1 MTLLNQ
7 TLLYGLTGVAA
18 PASHSRHP
26 DKKVNPSMSDT
37 NRQTPHS
44 PTNDHSHKVVV
55 NVLRRQEGPNTA
67 DPRLVDYES
76 GKLIADAVNAFVTRT
91 GISIPQIAEKI
102 GIGKENVYA
111 YRRGHQV
118 PSDATRIKLEGF
130 LGLPDGA
137 LKSSGVT
144 VTNGVDGAEVTRKI
158 VGDDL
163 VITTTI
169 RIPLNELR

>member
-1 MTLLNQ
+1 MPETNPQMPQDPAKNRSNMVTLKVIRRSGNQ
-7 TLLYGLTGVAA
+7 ARTQD
-18 PASHSRHP
+18 SP
-26 DKKVNPSMSDT
+26 D
-37 NRQTPHS
+37 
-44 PTNDHSHKVVV
+44 
-55 NVLRRQEGPNTA
+55 TA

-76 GKLIADAVNAFVTRT
+76 GKLIADAVNPFVVRT

-102 GIGKENVYA
+102 GIGKENIYA

-118 PSDATRIKLEGF
+118 PSDATRINLERF

-144 VTNGVDGAEVTRKI
+144 VATGVDGAEVSRKI

-169 RIPLNELR
+169 RIPLSELR